1 MTELATGNVHKKFT
15 KNSFIQA
22 FCGKFGQKRAKNFHI
37 IPKLCAHEEQF
48 CRKRMPFNSVR
59 ACPEDSKKLPLRG
72 KTSPA
77 PGQILPGRGEMSPQ
91 VTKRGTDV
99 TAGDKRGNL
108 ARERLR
114 GFVPPIFSHSLIF
127 NPHSRRISFVFA

>member
-59 ACPEDSKKLPLRG
+59 ACPEEGWKSFPFPCFRRALDKAEK
-72 KTSPA
+72 SP
-77 PGQILPGRGEMSPQ
+77 G
-91 VTKRGTDV
+91 
-99 TAGDKRGNL
+99 
-108 ARERLR
+108 
-114 GFVPPIFSHSLIF
+114 
-127 NPHSRRISFVFA
+127 SFLD

>member
-1 MTELATGNVHKKFT
+1 M
-15 KNSFIQA
+15 
-22 FCGKFGQKRAKNFHI
+22 
-37 IPKLCAHEEQF
+37 IPKLYAYGEQL

-91 VTKRGTDV
+91 VTKGGV
-99 TAGDKRGNL
+99 WHG
-108 ARERLR
+108 
-114 GFVPPIFSHSLIF
+114 V
-127 NPHSRRISFVFA
+127 SRD

>member
-72 KTSPA
+72 KTSHGRDRFSPR
-77 PGQILPGRGEMSPQ
+77 RGEMSLQ

-99 TAGDKRGNL
+99 APATKRGMGGI
-108 ARERLR
+108 ASAMTKGVSTDATAAIGR
-114 GFVPPIFSHSLIF
+114 VHIK
-127 NPHSRRISFVFA
+127 